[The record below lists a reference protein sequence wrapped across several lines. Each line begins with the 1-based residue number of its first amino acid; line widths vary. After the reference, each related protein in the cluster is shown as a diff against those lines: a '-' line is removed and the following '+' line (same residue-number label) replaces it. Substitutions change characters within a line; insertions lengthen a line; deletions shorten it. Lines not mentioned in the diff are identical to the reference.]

1 MIFSHYDREKCV
13 WGNEHRQ
20 ESTMKKYLSLSLFIC
35 FFIFSI
41 TAAVAQ
47 LTPTELSQRE
57 DIEKWLTAGE
67 IVGSEEIGEG
77 VTKPYRLFLKAGEVE
92 LSGAWKN
99 PKGMQ
104 EGFLEGWQYEIAAY
118 QMDKLLG
125 LDMVPPTVEKTFNKK
140 KGSLQFWISGTMS
153 DLDRQDDGVQIPAS
167 HIYQWENRI
176 YLMRAFD
183 CIIAND
189 DRTQQ
194 NIRFSKDWR
203 TILIDHSRAF
213 RSTREHTKNLVC
225 GKNGLKGA
233 FLFRRLPRNFVEKVK
248 ALNFDLIKDAVGI
261 YLTKRE
267 INAILSRKDI
277 FLKEVDEMIKEQ
289 GEDTV
294 LY

>member
-1 MIFSHYDREKCV
+1 MINTKCEWENEYGLEQTVKRILYLGRFLCFIVFS
-13 WGNEHRQ
+13 
-20 ESTMKKYLSLSLFIC
+20 L
-35 FFIFSI
+35 

-47 LTPTELSQRE
+47 FTPAELSQRE
-57 DIEKWLTAGE
+57 EIEEYLKVGE

-99 PKGMQ
+99 PKGKQ
-104 EGFLEGWQYEIAAY
+104 QGFLEGWQYEIAAY

-125 LDMVPPTVEKTFNKK
+125 LNMVPPTVEKTFDEK

-153 DLDRQDDGVQIPAS
+153 DLDRIENNVQMPES
-167 HIYQWENRI
+167 QIYYWENSK
-176 YLMRAFD
+176 YLTRAFD

-194 NIRFSKDWR
+194 NIRYTKDWR

-213 RSTREHTKNLVC
+213 RSTKKHTKNLVY
-225 GKNGLKGA
+225 GKNGLKEGVI
-233 FLFRRLPRNFVEKVK
+233 FRRLPRKFVENVKV
-248 ALNFDLIKDAVGI
+248 LNFDQIKDAVGS
-261 YLTKRE
+261 YLTNRE

-277 FLKEVDEMIKEQ
+277 FLKEIDEMIKEQ
-289 GEDTV
+289 GEDSV